1 MADPGYW
8 PSRWPGEDGGPQR
21 RQAPHSGEGL
31 GLQPGEHLVATSREA
46 LAGTMVVL
54 REPGEAYLL
63 RHTGGDGA
71 ISWVERFHPETLE
84 VIERSPDL
92 PGGPTWPGGVAAHAN
107 GSLYV
112 AFGRHVH
119 RLASD
124 CSLVASVELPRNRP
138 YNSFVI
144 LPDGHLVTKD
154 FAGSRPGGEAWSEHT
169 QPSELLVLTPDLE
182 VVASLELPEPS
193 IARLSADGDDV
204 YVVGDTSLFRARWTG
219 DELVLDVGFTARYRT
234 MPGQTYGWDAVIDA
248 GAAWFLDN
256 GDGSERYIGTFRG
269 QGVSSAP
276 LHLVRV
282 DLATGTVTLTE
293 ICGLPN
299 GVIANPP
306 AIDAQRRIAVGYD
319 SGNGVVAAF
328 SFDEAGATTPL
339 WQKQMDHACHPLR
352 FPDTGELVLA
362 HHDRERNAEQV
373 VVLDISTGDELAR
386 VDTGSPVQSAVF
398 PAVGFGRD
406 LYTVSFLT
414 LSRITV
420 A

>member
-8 PSRWPGEDGGPQR
+8 PSRWPGEDGGPRR
-21 RQAPHSGEGL
+21 RQAPRSGAGL
-31 GLQPGEHLVATSREA
+31 GLQPGERLQAISREA
-46 LAGTMVVL
+46 LAGTMVIL
-54 REPGEAYLL
+54 RDPGEAYLL

-71 ISWVERFHPETLE
+71 ISWVERFDPDTLD

-92 PGGPTWPGGVAAHAN
+92 AGGPTWPGGVAAHSN

-119 RLASD
+119 RLARD
-124 CSLVASVELPRNRP
+124 CSLLASREMPRDRP

-154 FAGSRPGGEAWSEHT
+154 FAGSRPGGEAWGPT
-169 QPSELLVLTPDLE
+169 TAASELVVLSPELE
-182 VVASLELPEPS
+182 IVARLELPEPS

-204 YVVGDTSLFRARWTG
+204 YVVGDTSLLRARWTG
-219 DELVLDVGFTARYRT
+219 SELVLDHAFTARYRT
-234 MPGQTYGWDAVIDA
+234 LPGQTYGWDAVIDA
-248 GAAWFLDN
+248 GAAWFLDD

-282 DLATGTVTLTE
+282 DLATSEVTLTE

-306 AIDAQRRIAVGYD
+306 AIDAERRIAVGYD

-328 SFDEAGATTPL
+328 SFDDHGVTSPL
-339 WQKQMDHACHPLR
+339 WQRELDHACHPLR

-373 VVLDISTGDELAR
+373 VVLDIATGTELAR
-386 VDTGSPVQSAVF
+386 VDTGSPVQSVVF
-398 PAVGFGRD
+398 PAPGFGRD

>member
-8 PSRWPGEDGGPQR
+8 PSRWPGEDGGTQR
-21 RQAPHSGEGL
+21 RQAPHSGVGL
-31 GLQPGEHLVATSREA
+31 GLRPGEQLAATSREA

-54 REPGEAYLL
+54 RDPGEAYLL

-71 ISWVERFHPETLE
+71 ISWVERFHPDTLE

-124 CSLVASVELPRNRP
+124 CSLVASVELPRDRP

-154 FAGSRPGGEAWSEHT
+154 FAGSRPGGEVWGADTE
-169 QPSELLVLTPDLE
+169 PSELLVLTPELE
-182 VVASLELPEPS
+182 VVASLALPEPS
-193 IARLSADGDDV
+193 IARISADGDDV

-219 DELVLDVGFTARYRT
+219 TELVLDEGFTARYRT

-282 DLATGTVTLTE
+282 DLTTGAVSLTE

-306 AIDAQRRIAVGYD
+306 AIDAERRIAVGYD

-328 SFDEAGATTPL
+328 SFDEAGVTTPL
-339 WQKQMDHACHPLR
+339 WQRQLDHACHPLR

-373 VVLDISTGDELAR
+373 VVLDITTGAELAR
-386 VDTGSPVQSAVF
+386 VDTGSPVQSVVF

-414 LSRITV
+414 LSHLTV